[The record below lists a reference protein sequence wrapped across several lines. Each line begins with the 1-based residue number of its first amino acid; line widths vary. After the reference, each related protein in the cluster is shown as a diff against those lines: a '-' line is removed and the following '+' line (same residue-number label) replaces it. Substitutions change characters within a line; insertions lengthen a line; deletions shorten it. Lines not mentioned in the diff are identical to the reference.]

1 MTLNGNPIN
10 IGLMQ
15 TMNPQPWYKQFW
27 PWFIIALPLSAVIAG
42 IATLIIAM
50 QSPNAMV
57 VDDYYKAGL
66 AINETLGR
74 ERAAAEQGL
83 SGLLRHDAEGGRLQ
97 LELRRAGSG
106 DALPETLELQLV
118 HPTLAQMDQVLRLE
132 LVANNRYASRMPHLT
147 AGDWH
152 LILSPPDTSWRLT
165 GRLVLPQG
173 GQARLAPGV

>member
-1 MTLNGNPIN
+1 MMESTTN
-10 IGLMQ
+10 I
-15 TMNPQPWYKQFW
+15 PWYKQFW
-27 PWFIIALPLSAVIAG
+27 PWFIIALPLSAVIGG
-42 IATLIIAM
+42 IATLVVAM

-83 SGLLRHDAEGGRLQ
+83 SALLRHDARDGQLQ
-97 LELRRAGSG
+97 LQLMRAGPG
-106 DALPETLELQLV
+106 TTLPETLELQLV

-132 LVANNRYASRMPHLT
+132 LVANNRYVSRMPQLA

-152 LILSPPDTSWRLT
+152 LILSPADASWRLT

-173 GQARLAPGV
+173 GQARLTPGVR